1 MPNGNPPGY
10 GPNAPSGQNG
20 QPPQNGAANP
30 NGSGP
35 GAPNGPG
42 APGGNAQSPFAG
54 AKSDGA
60 EAVAQ
65 QFYEKLMAGEAN
77 GAEDLYSNNASGKAR
92 SFRDGKATESMIE
105 ELKTA
110 FTKVKLSDT
119 MVRAGTHIVLLAEGG
134 GTGQGS
140 QPGYGAGQPGSGD
153 RPRKKAP
160 PGMKVQITIVSE
172 HGKLL
177 IKDIVVRD
185 H

>member
-1 MPNGNPPGY
+1 MPNG
-10 GPNAPSGQNG
+10 AG
-20 QPPQNGAANP
+20 QPPNGNMPNGAGQPP
-30 NGSGP
+30 NG

-42 APGGNAQSPFAG
+42 TAGGNGQSPFAG

-60 EAVAQ
+60 DAVAQ
-65 QFYEKLMAGEAN
+65 KFYEKLMAGEAN
-77 GAEDLYSNNASGKAR
+77 GAEDLYSNNATGKAR
-92 SFRDGKATESMIE
+92 AFRDGKASESMID

-119 MVRAGTHIVLLAEGG
+119 KMLAGTHIVLLTEGGGG
-134 GTGQGS
+134 GTGQGPP
-140 QPGYGAGQPGSGD
+140 QGYGAGQTGAGG
-153 RPRKKAP
+153 RTHKKPP